1 MKPRIFVS
9 STFYDLK
16 YVREDLASFIRNY
29 GFEPILFEEGDIGY
43 TPGKPLDESC
53 YDAMRTS
60 DLAVLIIGGQY
71 GSKATKQDSKTDK
84 FISITWKEYKNA
96 LDQGIPIF
104 AFVDSNVLI
113 EYGIYKENLDT
124 IKKKADVIKFRTT
137 KNIKVF
143 EFIQDVY
150 DAGRIPVERFDKIAD
165 IKEFLSKQ
173 WSDMM
178 KRYLVQRREKEDIDS
193 IKAQIDKLESLI
205 SSMST
210 MLDEVGRKVITEP
223 NKYEDIKLKQ
233 QSEYVFKLIY
243 NNFSFCDLKNREKDK
258 RVNDLINS
266 FISVKSIHLNH
277 DVNRL
282 NHSFSIWDIYIDEIR
297 SLFSKNGFS
306 ITIIPNNKN
315 NLEDIFNEIANN
327 LEDNK
332 LKKQLTKEIIA
343 HYNRLFR
350 IVIV

>member
-1 MKPRIFVS
+1 M
-9 STFYDLK
+9 
-16 YVREDLASFIRNY
+16 
-29 GFEPILFEEGDIGY
+29 
-43 TPGKPLDESC
+43 
-53 YDAMRTS
+53 
-60 DLAVLIIGGQY
+60 
-71 GSKATKQDSKTDK
+71 
-84 FISITWKEYKNA
+84 
-96 LDQGIPIF
+96 
-104 AFVDSNVLI
+104 LI